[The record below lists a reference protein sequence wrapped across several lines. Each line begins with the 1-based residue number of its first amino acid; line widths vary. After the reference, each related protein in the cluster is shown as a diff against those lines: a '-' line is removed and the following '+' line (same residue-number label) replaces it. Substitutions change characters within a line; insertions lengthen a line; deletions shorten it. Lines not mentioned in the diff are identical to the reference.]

1 MEMGLLLRG
10 LVYGSYSLLL
20 RSNAIR
26 QRSVLNQPWLPVER
40 CKLAV
45 SSHLRCE
52 SWVVLIKN
60 LRNEANS
67 YENYIKTW
75 WKVVSSPFQT
85 DPPREGF
92 LRNVVSLLMIVTG
105 NRRPCYCFCVYNPNC
120 LDTRSRE
127 NIRESSVRSKKCPLR
142 WLPSER
148 LKNTPNSLFLNVEK
162 KLVWVFRGSETLKC
176 TFFLSRLTSFLH
188 FLTENSSPHDF
199 KPVFTVAIWLL
210 FSKELFLFLY
220 IRLAVR
226 HSVIRQNEDFP
237 PNEAHAKSDIIQSGP
252 FSSAFVWCF
261 LLLFWTFLW
270 FQWWLKNLKWH
281 NSVASVWWWGCN
293 PNGFSAEKSLKTH
306 THLNLA
312 LGATGFKP
320 QR

>member
-1 MEMGLLLRG
+1 MKSSQP
-10 LVYGSYSLLL
+10 SYPNRPAAWRISPECC
-20 RSNAIR
+20 R
-26 QRSVLNQPWLPVER
+26 
-40 CKLAV
+40 
-45 SSHLRCE
+45 
-52 SWVVLIKN
+52 LIN
-60 LRNEANS
+60 DRHRRPEA
-67 YENYIKTW
+67 
-75 WKVVSSPFQT
+75 FAL
-85 DPPREGF
+85 F
-92 LRNVVSLLMIVTG
+92 LRL
-105 NRRPCYCFCVYNPNC
+105 RREAS
-120 LDTRSRE
+120 RHKESRE
-127 NIRESSVRSKKCPLR
+127 LRESSLRRKKCPDS
-142 WLPSER
+142 PQTV
-148 LKNTPNSLFLNVEK
+148 KNTKNK
-162 KLVWVFRGSETLKC
+162 
-176 TFFLSRLTSFLH
+176 FFLSKWWKQIGLGRQSQWNYEVYFFVSLP
-188 FLTENSSPHDF
+188 SS
-199 KPVFTVAIWLL
+199 VFWAETQAHMTLSQYL
-210 FSKELFLFLY
+210 QLRSGCCFGRSRAALFLFLY

-281 NSVASVWWWGCN
+281 NSVASVWRWGCN

>member
-1 MEMGLLLRG
+1 MAR
-10 LVYGSYSLLL
+10 
-20 RSNAIR
+20 A
-26 QRSVLNQPWLPVER
+26 PWELG
-40 CKLAV
+40 
-45 SSHLRCE
+45 
-52 SWVVLIKN
+52 
-60 LRNEANS
+60 
-67 YENYIKTW
+67 
-75 WKVVSSPFQT
+75 Q
-85 DPPREGF
+85 
-92 LRNVVSLLMIVTG
+92 
-105 NRRPCYCFCVYNPNC
+105 
-120 LDTRSRE
+120 
-127 NIRESSVRSKKCPLR
+127 KCPLR
-142 WLPSER
+142 WFPSDSWKY
-148 LKNTPNSLFLNVEK
+148 KNTTNALFLNIEK
-162 KLVWVFRGSETLKC
+162 KLVCVVGVSEITKC
-176 TFFLSRLTSFLH
+176 TFFCLSSLPPSIF
-188 FLTENSSPHDF
+188 
-199 KPVFTVAIWLL
+199 WLKTRAHMTL
-210 FSKELFLFLY
+210 SQYLQLRSGCCFRRSRAGLFLFLY

-281 NSVASVWWWGCN
+281 NSVASVWRWGCN